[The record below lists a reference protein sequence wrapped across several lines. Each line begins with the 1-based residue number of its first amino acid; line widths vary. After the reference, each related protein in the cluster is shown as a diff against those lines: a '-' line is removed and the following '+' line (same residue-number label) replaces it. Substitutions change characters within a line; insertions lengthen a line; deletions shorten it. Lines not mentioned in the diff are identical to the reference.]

1 MKLLKTII
9 ENNSLLIDKAKEL
22 HTQYEKYLPAGFFSL
37 GFLIDIITLGEVDD
51 TSNILMIGFYLVVC
65 LFILATEYLELSQES
80 LKNKWFVK
88 AYDYRDDIFHFFLG
102 ALLSVFTLF
111 YFKSGSL
118 SSSFIF
124 LLIMVSLLLLNEI
137 QFFQRI
143 GIVVRTSLVMLCLIS
158 FLIYIAPM
166 LIGTTNSI
174 VFYSCLVLSL
184 LISFLSLLWLT
195 KFNDKKE
202 QNLKRLFLP
211 QLGVV
216 LLFGSLYLFKLIPP
230 IPLSLKYIGIFHDVT
245 KNESGYETSELKPW
259 WNFWSNGDETFLARP
274 GDKVFMFT
282 RIFSP
287 GGFSGKVNIHWL
299 YDTENGFMTS
309 DKIPLNITGGRDE
322 GFRGYAYKSNF
333 VPGDWQ
339 VRVETEEGLEIGRI
353 YFQVLLDRSQ
363 NRREF
368 RKMSR

>member
-1 MKLLKTII
+1 
-9 ENNSLLIDKAKEL
+9 
-22 HTQYEKYLPAGFFSL
+22 
-37 GFLIDIITLGEVDD
+37 
-51 TSNILMIGFYLVVC
+51 
-65 LFILATEYLELSQES
+65 
-80 LKNKWFVK
+80 
-88 AYDYRDDIFHFFLG
+88 
-102 ALLSVFTLF
+102 
-111 YFKSGSL
+111 
-118 SSSFIF
+118 
-124 LLIMVSLLLLNEI
+124 
-137 QFFQRI
+137 
-143 GIVVRTSLVMLCLIS
+143 
-158 FLIYIAPM
+158 M